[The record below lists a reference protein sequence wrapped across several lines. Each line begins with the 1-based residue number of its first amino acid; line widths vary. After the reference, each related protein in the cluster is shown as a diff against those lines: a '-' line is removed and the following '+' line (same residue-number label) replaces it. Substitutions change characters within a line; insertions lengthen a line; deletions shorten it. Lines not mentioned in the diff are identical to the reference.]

1 MFGYLGL
8 GYKPKYDNQWIE
20 NNDNYEQ
27 ILNELAKYHNPVQ
40 SGPNEVINLEESS
53 KRHRRIQ

>member
-8 GYKPKYDNQWIE
+8 GYQPKYDDQWIE

-40 SGPNEVINLEESS
+40 NGSNQVINLEESS
-53 KRHRRIQ
+53 KKHRRIQ